1 MNKPVVW
8 LVIPDTQIESAVRD
22 IPALSAFQVESV
34 RFDSNDWL
42 PRLHAMPPEAMLVQA
57 DRVQDQHLVTLMENR
72 PSCEI
77 MLLSEGSPNPLIDQA
92 MRQGASFHFRLPL
105 EDKLLQ
111 DIFSDIHNE
120 WRSEDVAAEATR
132 SDLDQFGLLLG
143 SSPCMRKV
151 YRMIRKVADTD
162 ASVMI
167 VGESGCGKELVAN
180 TLHLMS
186 SRIDQPFIAINSSA
200 FSSELIESELF
211 GHEKGAFTGAVK
223 SYKGIFEQAH
233 LGTLFLDEVTEMPIE
248 LQAKLLRVLE
258 TGQFSRLGSED
269 VLTTD
274 VRVVAATNRSPE
286 QAIAD
291 GRLREDLYFRLA
303 QFPVELPPLRERG
316 EDILGL
322 ARHFLAYR
330 NAADKTQKFFSPG
343 AMDAIEKHPWPGN
356 VRELKHLVE
365 RAHILALDEIT
376 QEHLG
381 LDGDFAPVLT
391 PQEDALIIPAN
402 APLEEMERQAI
413 LQTLERCEGNKTRAA
428 EQLGISIKT
437 LYNKLEKYRS

>member
-180 TLHLMS
+180 TLHQMS
-186 SRIDQPFIAINSSA
+186 IAREEIFGPVLCIIAYDSVEEAIRIANDSPYGLHAYVSSVDEQHA
-200 FSSELIESELF
+200 RDV
-211 GHEKGAFTGAVK
+211 AV
-223 SYKGIFEQAH
+223 Q
-233 LGTLFLDEVTEMPIE
+233 
-248 LQAKLLRVLE
+248 LQAGRVCINGWRHEPMAPFGGFRQSGLGREFGIEGLRAYLEPRVL
-258 TGQFSRLGSED
+258 L
-269 VLTTD
+269 
-274 VRVVAATNRSPE
+274 
-286 QAIAD
+286 
-291 GRLREDLYFRLA
+291 
-303 QFPVELPPLRERG
+303 
-316 EDILGL
+316 
-322 ARHFLAYR
+322 
-330 NAADKTQKFFSPG
+330 
-343 AMDAIEKHPWPGN
+343 
-356 VRELKHLVE
+356 
-365 RAHILALDEIT
+365 
-376 QEHLG
+376 
-381 LDGDFAPVLT
+381 
-391 PQEDALIIPAN
+391 
-402 APLEEMERQAI
+402 
-413 LQTLERCEGNKTRAA
+413 
-428 EQLGISIKT
+428 
-437 LYNKLEKYRS
+437 